1 MLRLGEAG
9 ADVVVEREGA
19 TEVSVGLTR
28 RRRTRGGE
36 RGGGIGTGSWSVDNR
51 TRSSGGCVSVG
62 GGGVAVVALLRKA
75 TAATVV
81 TPALLATFLIGS
93 SGGEHD
99 GGSGAGSGGSI
110 GGEMWLVL
118 VLHCEN

>member
-51 TRSSGGCVSVG
+51 TRSSGGCGSVG

-81 TPALLATFLIGS
+81 TPTLLATFLIGS

-99 GGSGAGSGGSI
+99 GGSSAGSGGSI

>member
-1 MLRLGEAG
+1 MR
-9 ADVVVEREGA
+9 
-19 TEVSVGLTR
+19 VGLTR
-28 RRRTRGGE
+28 WRRTRGGE

-51 TRSSGGCVSVG
+51 TRSSGGCGSVG
-62 GGGVAVVALLRKA
+62 GGGGGYAGVAVVALLRKA

-81 TPALLATFLIGS
+81 TPTLLATFMIGS
-93 SGGEHD
+93 RGKCD